1 MIIKLVLID
10 CLAMANKQQSDIA
23 GLQAQI
29 NTLLQLENDLNNTMI
44 GPDTIISISL

>member
-10 CLAMANKQQSDIA
+10 CLAMTIKQQSDIA

-29 NTLLQLENDLNNTMI
+29 NSLMQLENDINNTMI
-44 GPDTIISISL
+44 GHDTIISIS